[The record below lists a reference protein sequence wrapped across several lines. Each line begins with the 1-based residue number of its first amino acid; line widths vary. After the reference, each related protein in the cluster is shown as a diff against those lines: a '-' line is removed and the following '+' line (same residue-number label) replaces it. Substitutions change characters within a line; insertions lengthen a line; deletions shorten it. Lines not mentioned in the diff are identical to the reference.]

1 MAIWKCPECG
11 CTDVATIESSII
23 TGTYYGD
30 DGIPEVG
37 SHDHPGHEPDILM
50 SAGCDEC
57 HYELTNVELAQVA
70 TSIDRLVLSGHP
82 RIPIDPNSIEGY
94 VIVNPKH
101 FSGTPIVL
109 RDDPYLWSDYETQL
123 RQMYYLSVEH
133 INEFLYVGMVLK
145 VAGLAQIADK
155 YVICKECGEVY
166 EVTLDKCPEC
176 EAWVEM
182 VEADPGNQYK

>member
-57 HYELTNVELAQVA
+57 HYELTDDELAQIA
-70 TSIDRLVLSGHP
+70 KSIDGLVLSGHP
-82 RIPIDPNSIEGY
+82 RIPVSPDSIDGY
-94 VIVNPKH
+94 VILNPVH
-101 FSGTPIVL
+101 FGGTTAIL
-109 RDDPYLWSDYETQL
+109 GDDSLLWPDYETQL
-123 RQMYYLSVEH
+123 RQMYYFAKENDNKH
-133 INEFLYVGMVLK
+133 LYIGMVLR
-145 VAGLAQIADK
+145 VISFTEITDK
-155 YVICKECGEVY
+155 YVICEECSDVY
-166 EVTLDKCPEC
+166 KATLDKCPEC
-176 EAWVEM
+176 AAWE
-182 VEADPGNQYK
+182 ERHG